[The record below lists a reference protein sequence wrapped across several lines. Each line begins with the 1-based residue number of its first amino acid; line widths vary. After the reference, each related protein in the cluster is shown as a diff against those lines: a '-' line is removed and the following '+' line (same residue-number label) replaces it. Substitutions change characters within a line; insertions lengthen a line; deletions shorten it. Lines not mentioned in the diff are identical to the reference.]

1 MYRRSYTGDKV
12 QIQSFI
18 EQIDKIVYIFID
30 IFLLHISAFFKGQNL
45 SGVMAKSSVIDH
57 RFIPSR
63 LKLKTIKWVF
73 AASPHNT
80 QH

>member
-18 EQIDKIVYIFID
+18 EQIVYIFID